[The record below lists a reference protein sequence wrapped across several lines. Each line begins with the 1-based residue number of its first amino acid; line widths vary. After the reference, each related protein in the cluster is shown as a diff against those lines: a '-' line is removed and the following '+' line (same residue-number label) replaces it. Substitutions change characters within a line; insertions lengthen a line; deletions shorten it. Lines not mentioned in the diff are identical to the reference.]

1 MLNKINGGEVV
12 AVDAAYK
19 LKTGIDFKS
28 ISSLVKSEYTL
39 DEFTEMNS
47 VWVAYCKDTIN
58 ELNKLR
64 VPNSQQWLVNV
75 EDAGYAS
82 NLIWD
87 LVEMTKNVPYKGKEV
102 DMSLVAYNSLLVC
115 PDSHLLAKFFI

>member
-102 DMSLVAYNSLLVC
+102 DMSLVAYNSSLVC

>member
-1 MLNKINGGEVV
+1 MLNEINGGEVV

-47 VWVAYCKDTIN
+47 VWLAYCGDTIK

-64 VPNSQQWLVNV
+64 VPYSKQWLVNV
-75 EDAGYAS
+75 EDAGYAL

-87 LVEMTKNVPYKGKEV
+87 LVEMTKNVPYKRKDV
-102 DMSLVAYNSLLVC
+102 DMSLVAYNLCLVC
-115 PDSHLLAKFFI
+115 PDTHLLAKFFI

>member
-1 MLNKINGGEVV
+1 MLNEINGGEVV

-102 DMSLVAYNSLLVC
+102 DMSLVAYNSLLAC

>member
-1 MLNKINGGEVV
+1 MLNEINGGEVV

-87 LVEMTKNVPYKGKEV
+87 LVEMTKNVPYKGKDV

>member
-1 MLNKINGGEVV
+1 MLNEINGGEVV

-75 EDAGYAS
+75 EDAGYAT

-102 DMSLVAYNSLLVC
+102 DMSLVAYNSSLVC

>member
-1 MLNKINGGEVV
+1 MLNKKNGGEAV

-19 LKTGIDFKS
+19 LKTGIDLKS
-28 ISSLVKSEYTL
+28 ISSLVKGEYTL
-39 DEFTEMNS
+39 DEFTEMNT
-47 VWVAYCKDTIN
+47 VWVAYCQDTIK

-82 NLIWD
+82 NLLWD
-87 LVEMTKNVPYKGKEV
+87 LVEMTKNVPYKGKDV
-102 DMSLVAYNSLLVC
+102 DMSLVAHNTSLFC
-115 PDSHLLAKFFI
+115 PNGHLLAKFFI

>member
-1 MLNKINGGEVV
+1 MLNEINGGEVV

-19 LKTGIDFKS
+19 LKTGIDLKS

-47 VWVAYCKDTIN
+47 VWVAYCEDTIK

>member
-1 MLNKINGGEVV
+1 MLNEINGGEVV

-19 LKTGIDFKS
+19 LKTGIDLKS

-47 VWVAYCKDTIN
+47 VWVAYCGDTIK

-82 NLIWD
+82 NLLWD
-87 LVEMTKNVPYKGKEV
+87 LVEMTKNVPYKGKDV
-102 DMSLVAYNSLLVC
+102 DMSLVAHNTSLFC
-115 PDSHLLAKFFI
+115 PNGHLLAKFFI

>member
-1 MLNKINGGEVV
+1 MLNEINGGEVV

-102 DMSLVAYNSLLVC
+102 DMSLVAYNSSLVC

>member
-1 MLNKINGGEVV
+1 MLNKKNGGEAV

-19 LKTGIDFKS
+19 LKTGIDLKS
-28 ISSLVKSEYTL
+28 ISSLVKGEYTL

-47 VWVAYCKDTIN
+47 VWVAYCEDTIK

-82 NLIWD
+82 NLLWD
-87 LVEMTKNVPYKGKEV
+87 LVEMTKNVPYKGKDV
-102 DMSLVAYNSLLVC
+102 DMSLVAHNTSLFC
-115 PDSHLLAKFFI
+115 PNGHLLAKFFI